1 MKNTR
6 NTRIARLLLCAA
18 MTASLAACGG
28 GGSNG
33 PTAGTSSSS
42 GTTTTTAA
50 SSMSGTVAIG
60 NALTGATIT
69 VLDANGNTATATSS
83 ANGSYSVSI
92 SGLTTPFLITAT
104 DPSGA
109 STTLYSVV
117 ASTNTVSGAP
127 VIANVTPLTTAVSA
141 LLTQSGNPGDLAGNP
156 SAITSSA
163 ITTAENTLDAA
174 IAPILSA
181 NGVAANFDPLGTA
194 FTPNQTGADAVIDS
208 VAVTPSSTGSGY
220 QITSLANP
228 DAAIQ
233 LNSSTT
239 VSTALAVPSQP
250 ANYLASLQTSLSSCM
265 AGTTSACS
273 TAVDPSY
280 LDNGNSTIQASDAGM
295 FATGTTLVGIKTLA
309 FLPAGT
315 LPAVTNPGA
324 LIDFIYTDASGN
336 QNFVTDV
343 VQKTAN
349 GWDVIGNQEQYD
361 LAIASFVGRLQYTD
375 SADTAN
381 SRYESGLN
389 IQIPKGITIN
399 GDVVI
404 SAVVQGPGI
413 PASGVILMSGLS
425 GTVGNNLLFTS
436 AAASEPIYNCSSS
449 PCSTTGQTVAP
460 NGGITS
466 EYKWDWGGLN
476 GNSITSPGTPD
487 YAAQPETLSSIPQY
501 SAYTVTFYDG
511 NGTQVGTPQTVLNTA
526 PIAAA
531 ASGKNVPWQTLGSD
545 IIADFL
551 TAGGPDTAVTG
562 AVTASVDWTVP
573 QGASYP
579 NPSLALRTL
588 SAEQFTS
595 GVESYRAQPNSAV
608 SAATPSGSGTS
619 YTETLSGIVDE
630 ISRSTLPDSTAY
642 VQLGWQTAGGYYTN
656 TWQYQH

>member
-1 MKNTR
+1 MKNKRPTLGLKL
-6 NTRIARLLLCAA
+6 AACASLGSLA
-18 MTASLAACGG
+18 VLAACGG
-28 GGSNG
+28 GGGSG
-33 PTAGTSSSS
+33 SSAASSSQP
-42 GTTTTTAA
+42 TTTAA
-50 SSMSGTVAIG
+50 SSMTGTVAVG
-60 NALTGATIT
+60 AALTNATVT
-69 VLDANGNTATATSS
+69 VVDVNGKTATATSGS
-83 ANGSYSVSI
+83 NGTYNVSL
-92 SGLTTPFLITAT
+92 SGLSVPFLITAS

-109 STTLYSVV
+109 LTTLYSVV
-117 ASTNTVSGAP
+117 ASANTTDGAP
-127 VIANVTPLTTAVSA
+127 VTANVTPLTTAIAA
-141 LLTQSGNPGDLAGNP
+141 LITASGNPADLSGTP
-156 SAITSSA
+156 SAITPSA
-163 ITTAENTLDAA
+163 ISTAEATLDTA

-181 NGVAANFDPLGTA
+181 NGLATSFDPIGTA

-208 VAVTPSSTGSGY
+208 IAVNPSTSGTGL
-220 QITSLANP
+220 QITSLANSGT
-228 DAAIQ
+228 AIP
-233 LNSSTT
+233 LNSATT
-239 VSTALAVPSQP
+239 VSTPLAAPSQP

-273 TAVDPSY
+273 TAVDASY
-280 LDNGNSTIQASDAGM
+280 LDNGNSSIQASDAGM

-324 LIDFIYTDASGN
+324 LVDFIYTDASGN

-349 GWDVIGNQEQYD
+349 GWDVIGNQEQYN
-361 LAIASFVGRLQYTD
+361 LTIASFVGRLQFTD
-375 SADTAN
+375 STDAAN

-399 GDVVI
+399 GDAVT
-404 SAVVQGPGI
+404 SAVIQGPGI
-413 PASGVILMSGLS
+413 PASGVIVMSGLS

-436 AAASEPIYNCSSS
+436 AAASEPIYNCSSI

-466 EYKWDWGGLN
+466 EYKWDWVGLN

-487 YAAQPETLSSIPQY
+487 YATQPETLSSIPQY

-511 NGTQVGTPQTVLNTA
+511 NGAQVGTPQTVLNTA

-531 ASGKNVPWQTLGSD
+531 ASGENVPWQTLGSD

-562 AVTASVDWTVP
+562 AVTANVDWTVP

-588 SAEQFTS
+588 SAEQFTGS
-595 GVESYRAQPNSAV
+595 VESYRAQPNSAV
-608 SAATPSGSGTS
+608 SAATPSVSGTS

-630 ISRSTLPDSTAY
+630 ISRATLPDSTAS
-642 VQLGWQTAGGYYTN
+642 VQLGWQTASGFYTN
-656 TWQYQH
+656 TWQYRN